1 MAPIST
7 LTYPLHPTMHKSLAP
22 SACYFFDHLGHFNSL
37 GDGKETHLKQQ
48 GVCQNAQDFQ
58 PSGRPMPHHFASSL
72 LQEEMP
78 ASFCTF
84 IEVENG
90 LFKSLGYQAGNPH
103 SLFSCASV
111 RESDDGFILWQI
123 LPSFCLAWSHLQ
135 SPLCLPAY
143 YK

>member
-1 MAPIST
+1 MARKLISNSKGFAKT
-7 LTYPLHPTMHKSLAP
+7 HKT
-22 SACYFFDHLGHFNSL
+22 FNPQEDQCL
-37 GDGKETHLKQQ
+37 I
-48 GVCQNAQDFQ
+48 N
-58 PSGRPMPHHFASSL
+58 FASSL

-78 ASFCTF
+78 ASFCAF

-123 LPSFCLAWSHLQ
+123 SPSFCLAWSHLQ